1 MSAPFS
7 TSSLG
12 NVAQLRLGAQ
22 QARIGI
28 SALDGLGAQ
37 PDSFSRTLENRM
49 NTPEPAPRKPESVPA
64 APRQPERAASA
75 EPAREPDRAA
85 DNSPSTGP
93 GPDTGAEART
103 QAGAEGGSASGT
115 SASGTSASSAERA
128 DTRAG
133 GEGDTSNAAAVAT
146 AQPDATG
153 AAAAAGEAHAIASQA
168 GHAARLAALA
178 AGAAADAEET
188 RADAAASS
196 PTDPAALAG
205 LPAAIAALLA
215 GRVQAPSTADEAGA
229 ETSTPQLAADGGR
242 KSLQNSVLLPKTD
255 LSAGTG
261 GNTGPGSGATPA
273 FLLQGRE
280 FAAAAMAARGASGA
294 AAGGMTA
301 DGIEAAGTGTGS
313 GNGNAPAGLP
323 HTHGATP
330 LLRQSP
336 AAQAASPQL
345 PVATPA
351 GEPGWAEDVGN
362 QVRWM
367 LGRAESKAELVLT
380 PPNMGKLEVSINL
393 AGDQTTAQFIASS
406 QAARD
411 ALERALPQLRE
422 ALQQAGILL
431 GDANVSTSGQGRE
444 GDGREGGGGRGDR
457 GEAGAGGSTGT
468 GTGSTGVW
476 LRQQQGMVD
485 TFA

>member
-75 EPAREPDRAA
+75 EPAREPGRPAGDGSAV
-85 DNSPSTGP
+85 S
-93 GPDTGAEART
+93 ARSARPAT
-103 QAGAEGGSASGT
+103 QADAGEASASAT
-115 SASGTSASSAERA
+115 STADKGPANARSGN
-128 DTRAG
+128 
-133 GEGDTSNAAAVAT
+133 EG
-146 AQPDATG
+146 
-153 AAAAAGEAHAIASQA
+153 AAAGEDSAATAQTDGAGEAADVAASPHAVAGQA

-178 AGAAADAEET
+178 AGAAADANET
-188 RADAAASS
+188 SAETVSATASS

-215 GRVQAPSTADEAGA
+215 GRTQAPSPADEAGA
-229 ETSTPQLAADGGR
+229 ETSTLQLAADGGR
-242 KSLQNSVLLPKTD
+242 KSLQNSALLPKTD

-261 GNTGPGSGATPA
+261 GNTGPGSDATPA

-294 AAGGMTA
+294 GAGGMTA
-301 DGIEAAGTGTGS
+301 DGLEPAGTGS

-323 HTHGATP
+323 HTHGATQ
-330 LLRQSP
+330 LLRHSP
-336 AAQAASPQL
+336 AAQAVSPQL

-457 GEAGAGGSTGT
+457 GEASAGGNT
-468 GTGSTGVW
+468 GTGSAGGW

>member
-1 MSAPFS
+1 MSSPFS

-12 NVAQLRLGAQ
+12 NAAQLRLGSQ

-37 PDSFSRTLENRM
+37 SDSFSRALENRM
-49 NTPEPAPRKPESVPA
+49 NTPAPAPRKPESAPPA
-64 APRQPERAASA
+64 PLPPERTASA
-75 EPAREPDRAA
+75 EAPREPERPAGSGPA
-85 DNSPSTGP
+85 DGESGA
-93 GPDTGAEART
+93 DTGATSAARTDAGGASASGSSSSRADGANAPDDTRGAAAHEDTT
-103 QAGAEGGSASGT
+103 QAGASG
-115 SASGTSASSAERA
+115 E
-128 DTRAG
+128 
-133 GEGDTSNAAAVAT
+133 
-146 AQPDATG
+146 
-153 AAAAAGEAHAIASQA
+153 AAAAGDAEAVAGQT

-178 AGAAADAEET
+178 AGVVADTDETPAEAASAT
-188 RADAAASS
+188 ASS

-215 GRVQAPSTADEAGA
+215 GRAESPSSADEAAADTG
-229 ETSTPQLAADGGR
+229 TLQLSADGGR
-242 KSLQNSVLLPKTD
+242 KSLQNSALLPKTD
-255 LSAGTG
+255 LTATAGG
-261 GNTGPGSGATPA
+261 DAGIDADATPA

-280 FAAAAMAARGASGA
+280 FAAAAAAARSATGA
-294 AAGGMTA
+294 ATGGMQA
-301 DGIEAAGTGTGS
+301 DVLEGLGPTGTQ
-313 GNGNAPAGLP
+313 AHGLA
-323 HTHGATP
+323 HTQGATQ
-330 LLRQSP
+330 LLRPSA

-393 AGDQTTAQFIASS
+393 SGDQTTAQFIASS

-444 GDGREGGGGRGDR
+444 GDGREGGGSRGER
-457 GEAGAGGSTGT
+457 GEAGAGGNTGA
-468 GTGSTGVW
+468 GSASVW
-476 LRQQQGMVD
+476 LKQQQGMVD

>member
-64 APRQPERAASA
+64 APRQPERAAST
-75 EPAREPDRAA
+75 EPAREPNRAA
-85 DNSPSTGP
+85 DKGP
-93 GPDTGAEART
+93 TTGPDTGAEART

-115 SASGTSASSAERA
+115 STSGASASSAERT

-133 GEGDTSNAAAVAT
+133 GEGAASNAAAA
-146 AQPDATG
+146 AQPSASDT
-153 AAAAAGEAHAIASQA
+153 AAAAGDAQAVASQA

-178 AGAAADAEET
+178 AGTAADAEET
-188 RADAAASS
+188 PADAAASS

-215 GRVQAPSTADEAGA
+215 GRAQAPSTADEAGA
-229 ETSTPQLAADGGR
+229 ETGTPQLAADGGR
-242 KSLQNSVLLPKTD
+242 KSLQNSALLPKTD

-261 GNTGPGSGATPA
+261 GNTGPGSDATPA

-294 AAGGMTA
+294 GAGGMTA
-301 DGIEAAGTGTGS
+301 DGLEPAGTGS

-336 AAQAASPQL
+336 AAQASSPQL

-393 AGDQTTAQFIASS
+393 SGDQTTAQFIASS

-444 GDGREGGGGRGDR
+444 GDGREGSGGRGDR

>member
-64 APRQPERAASA
+64 APRQPERAAST
-75 EPAREPDRAA
+75 EPAREPNRAA
-85 DNSPSTGP
+85 DKGP
-93 GPDTGAEART
+93 TTGPDTGAEART

-115 SASGTSASSAERA
+115 STSGASASSAERT

-133 GEGDTSNAAAVAT
+133 GEGAASNAAAA
-146 AQPDATG
+146 AQPSASDT
-153 AAAAAGEAHAIASQA
+153 AAAAGDAQAVASQA

-178 AGAAADAEET
+178 AGTAADAEET
-188 RADAAASS
+188 PADAAASS

-215 GRVQAPSTADEAGA
+215 GRAQAPSTADEAGA
-229 ETSTPQLAADGGR
+229 ETGTPQLAADGGR
-242 KSLQNSVLLPKTD
+242 KSLQNSALLPKTD

-261 GNTGPGSGATPA
+261 GNTGPGSDATPA

-294 AAGGMTA
+294 GAGGMTA
-301 DGIEAAGTGTGS
+301 DGLEPAGTGS

-336 AAQAASPQL
+336 AAQASSPQL

-393 AGDQTTAQFIASS
+393 SGDQTTAQFIASS

-411 ALERALPQLRE
+411 AIERALPQLRE

-444 GDGREGGGGRGDR
+444 GDGREGGGDRGDR
-457 GEAGAGGSTGT
+457 GEASAGGNT
-468 GTGSTGVW
+468 GTGSAGGW

>member
-12 NVAQLRLGAQ
+12 NVAQPRLGAQ

-64 APRQPERAASA
+64 APRQPERAAST
-75 EPAREPDRAA
+75 EPAREPNRAA
-85 DNSPSTGP
+85 DKGP
-93 GPDTGAEART
+93 TTGPDTGAEART

-115 SASGTSASSAERA
+115 STSGASASSAERT

-133 GEGDTSNAAAVAT
+133 GEGAASNAAAA
-146 AQPDATG
+146 AQPSASDT
-153 AAAAAGEAHAIASQA
+153 AAAAGDAQAVASQA

-178 AGAAADAEET
+178 AGTAADAEET
-188 RADAAASS
+188 PADAAASS

-215 GRVQAPSTADEAGA
+215 GRAQAPSTADEAGA
-229 ETSTPQLAADGGR
+229 ETGTPQLAADGGR
-242 KSLQNSVLLPKTD
+242 KSLQNSALLPKTD

-261 GNTGPGSGATPA
+261 GNTGPGSDATPA

-294 AAGGMTA
+294 GAGGMTA
-301 DGIEAAGTGTGS
+301 DGLEPAGTGS

-323 HTHGATP
+323 HTHGPTP

-336 AAQAASPQL
+336 AAQASSPQL

-393 AGDQTTAQFIASS
+393 SGDQTTAQFIASS

-444 GDGREGGGGRGDR
+444 GDGREGSGGRGDR
-457 GEAGAGGSTGT
+457 GEASAGGNT
-468 GTGSTGVW
+468 GTGSAGGW

>member
-64 APRQPERAASA
+64 APRQPERAAST
-75 EPAREPDRAA
+75 EPAREPNRAA
-85 DNSPSTGP
+85 DKGP
-93 GPDTGAEART
+93 TTGPDTGAEART

-115 SASGTSASSAERA
+115 STSGASASSAERT

-133 GEGDTSNAAAVAT
+133 GEGAASNAAAA
-146 AQPDATG
+146 AQPSASDT
-153 AAAAAGEAHAIASQA
+153 AAAAGDAQAVASQA

-178 AGAAADAEET
+178 AGTAADAEET
-188 RADAAASS
+188 PADAAASS

-215 GRVQAPSTADEAGA
+215 GRAQAPSTADEAGA
-229 ETSTPQLAADGGR
+229 ETGTPQLAADGGR
-242 KSLQNSVLLPKTD
+242 KSLQNSALLPKTD

-261 GNTGPGSGATPA
+261 GNTGPGSDATPA

-294 AAGGMTA
+294 GAGGMTA
-301 DGIEAAGTGTGS
+301 DGLEPAGTGS

-336 AAQAASPQL
+336 AAQASSPQL

-393 AGDQTTAQFIASS
+393 SGDQTTAQFIASS

-431 GDANVSTSGQGRE
+431 GDATVSTSGQGRE
-444 GDGREGGGGRGDR
+444 GDGRKGGGSRGER
-457 GEAGAGGSTGT
+457 GEAGAGGNTGA
-468 GTGSTGVW
+468 GSARVW
-476 LRQQQGMVD
+476 LKQQQGMVD

>member
-7 TSSLG
+7 PSSLG

-49 NTPEPAPRKPESVPA
+49 NTPEPAPRKPESPPP
-64 APRQPERAASA
+64 APRPPERTASA
-75 EPAREPDRAA
+75 EPAREPERSAGSGPAAGDRSAGPAKQADAGKAA
-85 DNSPSTGP
+85 
-93 GPDTGAEART
+93 
-103 QAGAEGGSASGT
+103 ASGT
-115 SASGTSASSAERA
+115 SAPDKGATDAR
-128 DTRAG
+128 TGGAG
-133 GEGDTSNAAAVAT
+133 AAADEDAAT
-146 AQPDATG
+146 AQAD
-153 AAAAAGEAHAIASQA
+153 AAGEAADAAASPQAVASQA

-178 AGAAADAEET
+178 AGAAVDADAT
-188 RADAAASS
+188 SADTVTATASS

-215 GRVQAPSTADEAGA
+215 GRAEAPSGADATGSEAG
-229 ETSTPQLAADGGR
+229 TLQLVADGGR
-242 KSLQNSVLLPKTD
+242 KSLQNSALLPKTD
-255 LSAGTG
+255 LSATAG
-261 GNTGPGSGATPA
+261 GNTGPDGNATPA

-280 FAAAAMAARGASGA
+280 FAAATMAARGASGA
-294 AAGGMTA
+294 GAGGTAA
-301 DGIEAAGTGTGS
+301 DGLEVPGTS
-313 GNGNAPAGLP
+313 NANGNLPAGLA
-323 HTHGATP
+323 HTHGATH
-330 LLRQSP
+330 LLRQASS
-336 AAQAASPQL
+336 AHAASPQL

-351 GEPGWAEDVGN
+351 GEQGWAEDVGN

-444 GDGREGGGGRGDR
+444 GDGREGSGGRGER
-457 GEAGAGGSTGT
+457 GEAGASGHAGT
-468 GTGSTGVW
+468 GGAGVW
-476 LRQQQGMVD
+476 LKQQQGMVD

>member
-1 MSAPFS
+1 MSAPLS
-7 TSSLG
+7 PSSLG
-12 NVAQLRLGAQ
+12 NGLQLRLGSQ
-22 QARIGI
+22 HSRIGVA
-28 SALDGLGAQ
+28 ALDGLGTQ
-37 PDSFSRTLENRM
+37 PDSFSRTLANRI
-49 NTPEPAPRKPESVPA
+49 NPPEPAPRKPESAPETPRPTERTATGEPTRDPERTASTSPARSESGQDASGKPA
-64 APRQPERAASA
+64 AQDGNSQARGSGASA
-75 EPAREPDRAA
+75 
-85 DNSPSTGP
+85 TG
-93 GPDTGAEART
+93 EARSESDAAAEGTTAST
-103 QAGAEGGSASGT
+103 QAGATEGSA
-115 SASGTSASSAERA
+115 
-128 DTRAG
+128 DAG
-133 GEGDTSNAAAVAT
+133 RSPHGVA
-146 AQPDATG
+146 G
-153 AAAAAGEAHAIASQA
+153 QA
-168 GHAARLAALA
+168 GDAARLAALA
-178 AGAAADAEET
+178 TATAAEADEAPT
-188 RADAAASS
+188 DVATASS

-242 KSLQNSVLLPKTD
+242 KSLQNSALLPKTD

-261 GNTGPGSGATPA
+261 GNTGPGSDATPA

-294 AAGGMTA
+294 GAGGMTA
-301 DGIEAAGTGTGS
+301 DGLEPAGTGS

-323 HTHGATP
+323 HTHGATQ

-457 GEAGAGGSTGT
+457 GEASAGGNT
-468 GTGSTGVW
+468 GTGSAGGW

>member
-7 TSSLG
+7 PSSLG
-12 NVAQLRLGAQ
+12 NIAQLRLGAQ

-64 APRQPERAASA
+64 APRPPERMASA
-75 EPAREPDRAA
+75 EPAREPERPAGDGSAA
-85 DNSPSTGP
+85 SARSAHPSTQADAG
-93 GPDTGAEART
+93 EA
-103 QAGAEGGSASGT
+103 ST
-115 SASGTSASSAERA
+115 SATSTA
-128 DTRAG
+128 DK
-133 GEGDTSNAAAVAT
+133 
-146 AQPDATG
+146 G
-153 AAAAAGEAHAIASQA
+153 AANAPSGNEGAAAGEDSAATAQTDGAGEAADVAASPHAVAGQA

-178 AGAAADAEET
+178 AGAAADANET
-188 RADAAASS
+188 SAETVSAAASS

-215 GRVQAPSTADEAGA
+215 GRAQAPSSAEEAGTEA
-229 ETSTPQLAADGGR
+229 GTLQLAADGGR
-242 KSLQNSVLLPKTD
+242 KSLQNSALLPKTD
-255 LSAGTG
+255 LSATAG
-261 GNTGPGSGATPA
+261 GNSALDGDVTAA

-280 FAAAAMAARGASGA
+280 FAAAAMAARGANGA
-294 AAGGMTA
+294 GAGGIAT
-301 DGIEAAGTGTGS
+301 DGLEATGAGNA
-313 GNGNAPAGLP
+313 NGNLPAGLA
-323 HTHGATP
+323 HTHSAAN
-330 LLRQSP
+330 LLRQASP
-336 AAQAASPQL
+336 AHAASPQL

-457 GEAGAGGSTGT
+457 GEAGAGGNT
-468 GTGSTGVW
+468 GTGSAGVW

>member
-12 NVAQLRLGAQ
+12 NVAQPRLGAQ

-64 APRQPERAASA
+64 APRQPERAAST
-75 EPAREPDRAA
+75 EPAREPNRAA
-85 DNSPSTGP
+85 DKGP
-93 GPDTGAEART
+93 TTGPDTGAEART

-115 SASGTSASSAERA
+115 STSGASASSAERT

-133 GEGDTSNAAAVAT
+133 GEGAASNAAAA
-146 AQPDATG
+146 AQPSASDT
-153 AAAAAGEAHAIASQA
+153 AAAAGDAQAVASQA

-178 AGAAADAEET
+178 AGTAADAEET
-188 RADAAASS
+188 PADAAASS

-215 GRVQAPSTADEAGA
+215 GRAQAPSTADEAGA
-229 ETSTPQLAADGGR
+229 ETGTPQLAADGGR
-242 KSLQNSVLLPKTD
+242 KSLQNSALLPKTD

-261 GNTGPGSGATPA
+261 GNTGPGSDTTPA

-294 AAGGMTA
+294 GAGGMTA
-301 DGIEAAGTGTGS
+301 DGLEPAGTGS

-336 AAQAASPQL
+336 AAQASSPQL

-393 AGDQTTAQFIASS
+393 SGDQTTAQFIASS

-444 GDGREGGGGRGDR
+444 GDGREGSGGRGDR
-457 GEAGAGGSTGT
+457 GEASAGGSTGT
-468 GTGSTGVW
+468 GSAGGW

>member
-12 NVAQLRLGAQ
+12 NVAQPRLGAQ

-64 APRQPERAASA
+64 APRQPERAAST
-75 EPAREPDRAA
+75 EPAREPNRAA
-85 DNSPSTGP
+85 DKGP
-93 GPDTGAEART
+93 TTGPDTGAEART

-115 SASGTSASSAERA
+115 STSGASASSAERT

-133 GEGDTSNAAAVAT
+133 GEGAASNAAAA
-146 AQPDATG
+146 AQPSASDT
-153 AAAAAGEAHAIASQA
+153 AAAAGDAQAVASQA

-178 AGAAADAEET
+178 AGTAADAEET
-188 RADAAASS
+188 PADAAASS

-215 GRVQAPSTADEAGA
+215 GRAQAPSTADEAGA
-229 ETSTPQLAADGGR
+229 ETGTPQLAADGGR
-242 KSLQNSVLLPKTD
+242 KSLQNSALLPKTD

-261 GNTGPGSGATPA
+261 GNTGPGSDATPA

-294 AAGGMTA
+294 GAGGMTA
-301 DGIEAAGTGTGS
+301 DGLEPAGTGS
-313 GNGNAPAGLP
+313 ANGNAPAGLP
-323 HTHGATP
+323 HTHGATQ

-393 AGDQTTAQFIASS
+393 SGDQTTAQFIASS

-444 GDGREGGGGRGDR
+444 GDGREGSGGRGDR
-457 GEAGAGGSTGT
+457 GEASAGGSTGT
-468 GTGSTGVW
+468 GSAGGW

>member
-64 APRQPERAASA
+64 APRQPERAAST
-75 EPAREPDRAA
+75 EPAREPNRAA
-85 DNSPSTGP
+85 DKGP
-93 GPDTGAEART
+93 TTGPDTGAEART

-115 SASGTSASSAERA
+115 STSGASASSAERT

-133 GEGDTSNAAAVAT
+133 GEGAASNAAAA
-146 AQPDATG
+146 AQPSASDT
-153 AAAAAGEAHAIASQA
+153 AAAAGDAQAVASQA

-178 AGAAADAEET
+178 AGTAADAEET
-188 RADAAASS
+188 PADAAASS

-215 GRVQAPSTADEAGA
+215 GRAQAPSTADEAGA
-229 ETSTPQLAADGGR
+229 ETGTPQLAADGGR
-242 KSLQNSVLLPKTD
+242 KSLQNSALLPKTD

-261 GNTGPGSGATPA
+261 GNTGPDSDATPA

-294 AAGGMTA
+294 GAGGMTA
-301 DGIEAAGTGTGS
+301 DGLEPAGTGS

-336 AAQAASPQL
+336 AAQASSPQL

-393 AGDQTTAQFIASS
+393 SGDQTTAQFIASS

-444 GDGREGGGGRGDR
+444 GDGREGSGGRGDR
-457 GEAGAGGSTGT
+457 GEASAGGSTGT
-468 GTGSTGVW
+468 GSAGGW

>member
-75 EPAREPDRAA
+75 EPAREPARAA
-85 DNSPSTGP
+85 DNGSAT
-93 GPDTGAEART
+93 GPDTGAGARA
-103 QAGAEGGSASGT
+103 QADAEEGSASAA
-115 SASGTSASSAERA
+115 SASGTSASSAERT

-133 GEGDTSNAAAVAT
+133 GEGAASNAAAAAT
-146 AQPDATG
+146 APPGASD
-153 AAAAAGEAHAIASQA
+153 AAAAAGDAQAVASQA

-178 AGAAADAEET
+178 AGTAADAEET
-188 RADAAASS
+188 PADATASS

-215 GRVQAPSTADEAGA
+215 GRVQAPSPADQAGA
-229 ETSTPQLAADGGR
+229 ETSTLQLAADGGR
-242 KSLQNSVLLPKTD
+242 KSLQNSALLPKTD

-261 GNTGPGSGATPA
+261 GNTGPGSDATPA

-301 DGIEAAGTGTGS
+301 DGLEPAGTGS
-313 GNGNAPAGLP
+313 ANGNAPAGLP
-323 HTHGATP
+323 HTHGATQ

-411 ALERALPQLRE
+411 AIERALPQLRE

-444 GDGREGGGGRGDR
+444 GDGREGGGDRGDR
-457 GEAGAGGSTGT
+457 GEASAGGNT
-468 GTGSTGVW
+468 GTGSAGGW

>member
-64 APRQPERAASA
+64 APRQPERAAST
-75 EPAREPDRAA
+75 EPAREPNRAA
-85 DNSPSTGP
+85 DKGP
-93 GPDTGAEART
+93 TTGPDTGAEART

-115 SASGTSASSAERA
+115 STSGASASSAERT

-133 GEGDTSNAAAVAT
+133 GEGAASNAAAA
-146 AQPDATG
+146 AQPSASDT
-153 AAAAAGEAHAIASQA
+153 AAAAGDAQAVASQA

-178 AGAAADAEET
+178 AGTAADAEET
-188 RADAAASS
+188 PADAAASS

-215 GRVQAPSTADEAGA
+215 GRAQAPSTADEAGA
-229 ETSTPQLAADGGR
+229 ETGTPQLAADGGR
-242 KSLQNSVLLPKTD
+242 KSLQNSALLPKTD

-261 GNTGPGSGATPA
+261 GNTGPGSDATPA

-294 AAGGMTA
+294 GAGGMTA
-301 DGIEAAGTGTGS
+301 DGLEPAGTGS

-336 AAQAASPQL
+336 AAQASSPQL

-393 AGDQTTAQFIASS
+393 SGDQTTAQFIASS

-444 GDGREGGGGRGDR
+444 GDGREGSGGRGDR
-457 GEAGAGGSTGT
+457 GEASAGGSTGT
-468 GTGSTGVW
+468 GSAGGW
-476 LRQQQGMVD
+476 LRQQQGMVN

>member
-7 TSSLG
+7 PSSLG

-64 APRQPERAASA
+64 APRQPERAAST
-75 EPAREPDRAA
+75 EPAREPNRAA
-85 DNSPSTGP
+85 DKGP
-93 GPDTGAEART
+93 TTGPDTGAEART

-115 SASGTSASSAERA
+115 STSGASASSAERT

-133 GEGDTSNAAAVAT
+133 GEGAASNAAAA
-146 AQPDATG
+146 AQPSASDT
-153 AAAAAGEAHAIASQA
+153 AAAAGDAQAVASQA

-178 AGAAADAEET
+178 AGAAVDADAT
-188 RADAAASS
+188 SADTVTATASS

-215 GRVQAPSTADEAGA
+215 GRAEAPSGADATGSEAG
-229 ETSTPQLAADGGR
+229 TLQLVADGGR
-242 KSLQNSVLLPKTD
+242 KSLQNSALLPKTD
-255 LSAGTG
+255 LSATAG
-261 GNTGPGSGATPA
+261 GNTGPDGNATPA

-280 FAAAAMAARGASGA
+280 FAAATMAARGASGA
-294 AAGGMTA
+294 GAGGTAA
-301 DGIEAAGTGTGS
+301 DGLEVPGTS
-313 GNGNAPAGLP
+313 NANGNLPAGLA
-323 HTHGATP
+323 HTHGATH
-330 LLRQSP
+330 LLRQASS
-336 AAQAASPQL
+336 AHAASPQL

-351 GEPGWAEDVGN
+351 GEQGWAEDVGN

-444 GDGREGGGGRGDR
+444 GDGREGSGGRGER
-457 GEAGAGGSTGT
+457 GEAGASGHAGT
-468 GTGSTGVW
+468 GGAGVW
-476 LRQQQGMVD
+476 LKQQQGMVD